1 MYYLLF
7 FTLLQRFGS
16 IVFFGKQAEK
26 CVEQIRRDK
35 EKNFSVSSVLES
47 KQTVN
52 INEIRIEKYL

>member
-1 MYYLLF
+1 
-7 FTLLQRFGS
+7 
-16 IVFFGKQAEK
+16 VFFGKQAEK

-47 KQTVN
+47 KQTIN

>member
-7 FTLLQRFGS
+7 FTLLQQFGS
-16 IVFFGKQAEK
+16 IVFFCKQAEK

-35 EKNFSVSSVLES
+35 EKIFSVSSVLES

>member
-1 MYYLLF
+1 MFLSKSNE
-7 FTLLQRFGS
+7 TLETIQ
-16 IVFFGKQAEK
+16 
-26 CVEQIRRDK
+26 RRDK

>member
-1 MYYLLF
+1 M
-7 FTLLQRFGS
+7 
-16 IVFFGKQAEK
+16 FFGKQAEK